1 MEADGVLKSG
11 MGGIVSLRQVTW
23 SDKSVRINV
32 GVMKVEE
39 DDDDAVLKAGEDDES
54 GENP

>member
-1 MEADGVLKSG
+1 M
-11 MGGIVSLRQVTW
+11 RQVTW